1 MQESTTPSAR
11 KDRAGAFWSIAS
23 GVKVRALTMVL
34 LTMVMLGA
42 GMGLERFIMA
52 DSAVG
57 SQQRDE
63 LADLESFETLEQ
75 VYAYIREYYV
85 LSDEISDEEL
95 IWGAAAGMMDA
106 LGDEGHS
113 SFLNPQE
120 AEEYR
125 EAQSGEFVGIGIRSD
140 TTVIPPQ
147 VVFPYEG
154 SPAFE
159 AGLLPGDEILAVD
172 GVPYTEFPDGRA
184 FLDTIAGE
192 EGTDVEMELRHQGDV
207 DSYTVTL
214 TRSRIKVNTV
224 SWAMLPENVM
234 WIRVSAFEENT
245 GADFEDALIE
255 GKRAG
260 AESLLLDL
268 RGNPGGLIVEELS
281 VISEFLPAG
290 SVVAYDHDYTGE
302 ESVRTVE
309 EEDGEWREG
318 PVVVLI
324 DRDTASAGEV
334 TASALVENDRAIAV
348 GETTYGTGTSLMPI
362 DLPDGSMLMMGY
374 LYRLTPD
381 RNVIWHVGFPP
392 TIQIVNKPGVGMS
405 LPYLYDGELTEDE
418 LLATNDDQMIVGFY
432 EAADLQE

>member
-1 MQESTTPSAR
+1 MQESTTSNAPNDGTGRMRSVVSR
-11 KDRAGAFWSIAS
+11 
-23 GVKVRALTMVL
+23 VKLRALTML
-34 LTMVMLGA
+34 MLGA
-42 GMGLERFIMA
+42 GMGLERFIVA
-52 DSAVG
+52 DSVVG
-57 SQQRDE
+57 SQQREE

-85 LSDEISDEEL
+85 LSDDISDEEL
-95 IWGAAAGMMDA
+95 IWGASAGMMDA

-113 SFLNPQE
+113 VFMNPTE

-125 EAQSGEFVGIGIRSD
+125 ESRSGEFVGIGIRSD
-140 TTVIPPQ
+140 TTVTPPQ

-172 GVPYTEFPDGRA
+172 GVAYTEFEDGRL

-192 EGTDVEMELRHQGDV
+192 EGTDVELELRHQGDV
-207 DSYTVTL
+207 DSYTVTI
-214 TRSRIKVNTV
+214 TRSKIEIKTV

-234 WIRVSAFEENT
+234 WLRISSFEEGT
-245 GADFEDALIE
+245 GADFEAALIE
-255 GKRAG
+255 GKEAG

-302 ESVRTVE
+302 ETVRTVDE
-309 EEDGEWREG
+309 EEGEWREG

-324 DRDTASAGEV
+324 DRDTVSAAEV
-334 TASALVENDRAIAV
+334 TVSALVENDRAIAV
-348 GETTYGTGTSLMPI
+348 GETTFGTGTSLMPI
-362 DLPDGSMLMMGY
+362 DLPDGSMIMMGY

-381 RNVIWHVGFPP
+381 RNDIWHVGFDP
-392 TIQIVNKPGVGMS
+392 TIQILNKPGAGLT
-405 LPYLYDGELTEDE
+405 LPFLFGGELDE
-418 LLATNDDQMIVGFY
+418 EAILATNDDQFIVGFY
-432 EAADLQE
+432 EAADAAG